1 MQISQNQILTLRED
15 YFKKRNKMIINN
27 ICRERIFTTCT
38 TSDGDVR
45 PWCATAVSATLNLQ
59 HQDSWSYCNGD
70 CPGGLKSNFDHIG

>member
-1 MQISQNQILTLRED
+1 
-15 YFKKRNKMIINN
+15 MINNNNNN

-59 HQDSWSYCNGD
+59 HQDSWSYCNRD
-70 CPGGLKSNFDHIG
+70 CPGGLKSNFDHFG